1 MCGRVVSSLWVPGS
15 RNGESEMGTE
25 ESEIQGPGETT
36 TRRSSLAPWSW
47 WVDGAGTG
55 LGWDNDEKGP
65 EVGTN

>member
-1 MCGRVVSSLWVPGS
+1 MAGWSVASGS

-36 TRRSSLAPWSW
+36 TRKSSSAPWSW

-55 LGWDNDEKGP
+55 LGWDNDENGP